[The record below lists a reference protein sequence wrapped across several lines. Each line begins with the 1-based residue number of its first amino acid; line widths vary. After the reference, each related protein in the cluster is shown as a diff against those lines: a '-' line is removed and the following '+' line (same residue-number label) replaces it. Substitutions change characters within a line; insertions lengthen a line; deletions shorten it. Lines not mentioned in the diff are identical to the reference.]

1 MRSSSGAE
9 MIVAFQGVKGAYSE
23 DAVYSWDKDAGT
35 LECAEFVDLFDAVRS
50 GRADFGM
57 LPVENSIEGSVT
69 AANDL
74 LFRSDLKVVG
84 EVMVLIRHCLIGHP
98 GAELDDVR
106 RVYSHPQALAQC
118 RDLLNAHPEWQKV
131 PAFDTAGSVQM
142 VRERGLKEEA
152 AIASRRA
159 ASTYGMKV
167 LREDVQSIEDNI
179 TRFFVLSREKRQ
191 ERGNK
196 TALAFTTKNQ
206 PGALFDCLKAFA
218 KHDVN
223 ITKLESRPWH
233 GRTWEYV
240 FYLDLDGDAREGKV
254 AEALRDLADSASCIR
269 IFGSFM
275 KATTP
280 SIGP

>member
-1 MRSSSGAE
+1 MR
-9 MIVAFQGVKGAYSE
+9 IAFQGIKGAYSE
-23 DAVYSWDKDAGT
+23 DAVFSWDPQADT
-35 LECAEFVDLFDAVRS
+35 LECQEFLDLFEAVRS
-50 GRADFGM
+50 GRADLGM

-84 EVMVLIRHCLIGHP
+84 EVMVRIRHCLIGHP
-98 GAELDDVR
+98 DADISDIR

-118 RDLLNAHPEWQKV
+118 RDLLSSHPEWQKV
-131 PAFDTAGSVQM
+131 PAFDTAGSVLM
-142 VRERGLKEEA
+142 VRERGDRQEA

-167 LREDVQSIEDNI
+167 LMEDVQSVKDNI
-179 TRFFVLSREKRQ
+179 TRFFVLSREAS
-191 ERGNK
+191 ELRGDK
-196 TALAFTTKNQ
+196 TALAFTTRNR
-206 PGALFDCLKAFA
+206 PGALFECLKAFA
-218 KHDVN
+218 AHGVN

-254 AEALRDLADSASCIR
+254 AEALEELKERTSCLR
-269 IFGSFM
+269 IFGSFL
-275 KATTP
+275 KAAPP